1 MHRQFRTL
9 SFLLILFFAVFIAA
23 RCHPA
28 HQVSPT
34 AIKPEPRIPTALAQ
48 RTDPVR
54 VDTAPKAPVEPAE
67 KAPSRAV
74 RPERAGPFRVVV
86 LLPFLTDQFVEEIP
100 EKSQLALQ
108 FYAGVRMA
116 SERLSR
122 SGGPD
127 IQLDVVDTQLSDQE
141 FRFAM
146 QHPLLL
152 DAEVIIGPVRPTHVS
167 LLAPQAIARRQIVV
181 SPESPN
187 SNLVS
192 RFPDFV
198 QTNPGLRAHCEAVLN
213 HATARYAGDQ
223 MVLVCKAREADR
235 LAYFQDVRRRNG
247 EKLLRELI
255 LPDQSNNLAGVDLR
269 AGIPAGKRAVY
280 LVPSWSSQD
289 FVNALLGKIRADKI
303 DATVYGMPQ
312 WADFEQIDPEYL
324 SGCRVHIPKASH
336 VNYDRTEVRGF
347 QQQFY
352 EQYATIPNEYAFNGY
367 DVTLFVGQML
377 KQWGL
382 SFPEKLDQ
390 SPYQGLRSTFQF
402 RSAPAERPVDAGEPS
417 IDYRENTFVH
427 ILRFD
432 RYGFV
437 PDQR

>member
-1 MHRQFRTL
+1 
-9 SFLLILFFAVFIAA
+9 
-23 RCHPA
+23 
-28 HQVSPT
+28 
-34 AIKPEPRIPTALAQ
+34 
-48 RTDPVR
+48 
-54 VDTAPKAPVEPAE
+54 
-67 KAPSRAV
+67 
-74 RPERAGPFRVVV
+74 VVV

-108 FYAGVRMA
+108 FYAGVRLA
-116 SERLSR
+116 AEHLSR

-152 DAEVIIGPVRPTHVS
+152 DAEVIIGPIRPSHVT

-187 SNLVS
+187 SGLVS
-192 RFPDFV
+192 HFPDFIQV
-198 QTNPGLRAHCEAVLN
+198 NPGLRAHCEAILY
-213 HATARYAGDQ
+213 HAAARYASDQ
-223 MVLVCKAREADR
+223 LVLVCKAREADR
-235 LAYFQDVRRRNG
+235 LAYFQDARRRNG
-247 EKLLRELI
+247 EKPLRELI

-280 LVPSWSSQD
+280 MVPSWSSQD

-303 DATVYGMPQ
+303 DAAVYGMPQ

-324 SGCRVHIPKASH
+324 SGCRVHIPKASY
-336 VNYDRTEVRGF
+336 VNYDRAEVRGF

-367 DVTLFVGQML
+367 DITLFVGQMIS
-377 KQWGL
+377 QWGL

-390 SPYQGLRSTFQF
+390 APYQGLRSAFQF
-402 RSAPAERPVDAGEPS
+402 RSVPAEQPVDTGEPGV
-417 IDYRENTFVH
+417 DYRENTFVH
-427 ILRFD
+427 MLRFD

-437 PDQR
+437 SDQR